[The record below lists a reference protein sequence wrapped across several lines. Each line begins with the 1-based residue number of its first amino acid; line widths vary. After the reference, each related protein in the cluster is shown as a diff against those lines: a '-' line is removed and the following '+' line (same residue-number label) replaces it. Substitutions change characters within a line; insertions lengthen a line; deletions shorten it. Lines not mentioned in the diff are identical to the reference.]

1 MQMQLIQYQEIPIGV
16 CSIISNDKM
25 SYRMYYIVGLTVL
38 QHSMIDDAQGS
49 VPATTAAVTS

>member
-16 CSIISNDKM
+16 CSIISNDM

-38 QHSMIDDAQGS
+38 QHSMIDDTQGS